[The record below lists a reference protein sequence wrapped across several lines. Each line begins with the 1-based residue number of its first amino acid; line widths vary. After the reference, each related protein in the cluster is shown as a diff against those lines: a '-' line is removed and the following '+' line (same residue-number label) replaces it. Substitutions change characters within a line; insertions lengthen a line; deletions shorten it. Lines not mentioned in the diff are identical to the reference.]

1 MTNKTMTIL
10 ILAVLSLF
18 IIGCAILVMS
28 IGK

>member
-10 ILAVLSLF
+10 ILVMLSLF